1 MVEEE
6 GGSRGGGGEAEEGWG
21 EEAVHL
27 VALSGCYKH
36 KASAKMPYVLC
47 HGGVVCHTPILWL
60 IGLER

>member
-1 MVEEE
+1 MEAE
-6 GGSRGGGGEAEEGWG
+6 GGAEEGRG

-27 VALSGCYKH
+27 VALSSCYKH